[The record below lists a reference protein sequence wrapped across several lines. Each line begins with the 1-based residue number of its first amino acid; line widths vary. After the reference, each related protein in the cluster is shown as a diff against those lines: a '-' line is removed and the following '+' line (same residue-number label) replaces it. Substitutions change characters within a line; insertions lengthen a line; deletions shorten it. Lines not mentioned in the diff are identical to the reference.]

1 MRVVVGGVSGSGK
14 STVGRA
20 LAERLGVPFEDGD
33 DLHPQANVEK
43 MRAGEPLT
51 DEDRRPWLIEV
62 AGWLAERE
70 AGVIACS
77 ALRRTYRDLLRSE
90 ADLEILMLQGDPE
103 LISSRQAARGQHF
116 MPTGLM
122 ASQFATYEPLSP
134 EEDGR
139 TVDVGQDVEAI
150 VEEFLAGR

>member
-1 MRVVVGGVSGSGK
+1 MGGVSGSGK

-20 LAERLGVPFEDGD
+20 LAERLRVPFEDGD
-33 DLHPQANVEK
+33 DLHPEANVQK

-51 DEDRRPWLIEV
+51 DEDRRPWLLEV
-62 AGWLAERE
+62 AGWLSERD

-77 ALRRTYRDLLRSE
+77 ALRRTYRDLLRSQ
-90 ADLEILMLQGDPE
+90 ADLEILMLHGDPD

-122 ASQFATYEPLSP
+122 TSQFATYEPLAP

-150 VEEFLAGR
+150 VDEFLTGR